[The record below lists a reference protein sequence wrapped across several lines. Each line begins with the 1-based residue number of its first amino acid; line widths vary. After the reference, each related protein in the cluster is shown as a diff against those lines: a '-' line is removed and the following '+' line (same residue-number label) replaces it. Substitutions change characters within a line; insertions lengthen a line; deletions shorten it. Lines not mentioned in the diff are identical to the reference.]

1 MASYTVPSSTGV
13 CGAGLVASTVR
24 KQTVHCMLYTSAEFI
39 LYHLKMTSSTSSM
52 KHERTH

>member
-24 KQTVHCMLYTSAEFI
+24 KQMVHCTLCTLAEFI
-39 LYHLKMTSSTSSM
+39 LL
-52 KHERTH
+52 R